1 MIHRSF
7 LGLSLI
13 LGVVRAH
20 DHEDHHHHHSHGL
33 RRNLASGNLF
43 APPGKCKD
51 GDESFIVGGVTYEC
65 RDDFNERGGQCKTA
79 KQTEEQK
86 IKFDKD
92 FAQWMKAKNE
102 KKENKGRQLNG
113 CGTSGCAGIEYVYI
127 CCAVLYEYMTYD
139 VLTFLVFHSPTPNI
153 ISILFSIVLF

>member
-1 MIHRSF
+1 MIHRISY

-13 LGVVRAH
+13 LSVVRAH
-20 DHEDHHHHHSHGL
+20 DHEDHHHHHHHGL

-51 GDESFIVGGVTYEC
+51 GDESFTVGGVTYEC
-65 RDDFNERGGQCKTA
+65 QNDFNERGGQCKTA

-102 KKENKGRQLNG
+102 RKENKGRQLDG
-113 CGTSGCAGIEYVYI
+113 CGASGCAEIEYVYI

-139 VLTFLVFHSPTPNI
+139 VLTFLVFHSPTP
-153 ISILFSIVLF
+153 